1 MLSCS
6 KSTQTSPL
14 LKYRTL
20 LVPFGNGDIGL
31 IVFDG
36 YDHVPLLVVAEYPSA
51 GLLEELKRLGSGVAV
66 PVVFSDLDNGYLRR
80 KVAEEERGGGGV
92 RAVVGDLE
100 NAQRTGVRTVAHVLL
115 GLLLC
120 ITSEEDAGR
129 AEGQEFTDR
138 VVVGLGK
145 ELVWRRGDH
154 VRPRAAPIHSLS
166 GAHLPHLRTF
176 VPYRTQKGVE
186 GEGPLDIVGQV
197 DGGDFEGIEYVRKAS
212 YMVGV

>member
-20 LVPFGNGDIGL
+20 LAPFGNSYIGL

-36 YDHVPLLVVAEYPSA
+36 YDHVPLLVVAEYPGA
-51 GLLEELKRLGSGVAV
+51 GLLEALERLGSGVTV
-66 PVVFSDLDNGYLRR
+66 PVVFSDLDNGYLGR

-100 NAQRTGVRTVAHVLL
+100 NAQRADVGAVAHVLL

-120 ITSEEDAGR
+120 ITSEENEGR
-129 AEGQEFTDR
+129 AEGQEYTDR

-154 VRPRAAPIHSLS
+154 VRLRCPNSFAFRRAP
-166 GAHLPHLRTF
+166 P
-176 VPYRTQKGVE
+176 P
-186 GEGPLDIVGQV
+186 P
-197 DGGDFEGIEYVRKAS
+197 
-212 YMVGV
+212 